1 MRVFHYFEIGIVYVM
16 AVHAWCHACVSWR
29 YVMAGICHGG
39 MSWQFRG
46 VLYVMQYVIP
56 CYVMAI
62 CHACTRGVMHV
73 PGMSCRLVMQRC
85 HACNAGM
92 SW

>member
-1 MRVFHYFEIGIVYVM
+1 MTV
-16 AVHAWCHACVSWR
+16 CHACTR
-29 YVMAGICHGG
+29 GVMHVPDMSLVMSYRCVMVICHGDISLG
-39 MSWQFRG
+39 FLVCHGDMSWQ
-46 VLYVMQYVIP
+46 YVMR
-56 CYVMAI
+56 I

-73 PGMSCRLVMQRC
+73 PGMSWRLVMQRC